1 MVPELE
7 CHCRGEGAGGGRAVT
22 AGEVSFEVCWNTLKA
37 LQQEEG
43 IIWAMSEYHSFFCGV
58 DSVWT
63 GREQT
68 EKEKRCHCPS
78 GELRWL

>member
-1 MVPELE
+1 MS
-7 CHCRGEGAGGGRAVT
+7 T
-22 AGEVSFEVCWNTLKA
+22 GEVSFEVCWNTLQA
-37 LQQEEG
+37 LRQEEG
-43 IIWAMSEYHSFFCGV
+43 IIWAMSEYHAFFCGV

-68 EKEKRCHCPS
+68 EKEKRGHSPS